1 MDWELTDEQRMVVDM
16 ARAFAEKE
24 LMPQAAELDHT
35 GRYPLESIRKM
46 AELGLMGMNVPA
58 EFGGTPMGAV
68 ALSLALTEIA
78 RGCAS
83 TTVTMSVTNMVA
95 EAINKFGDESQKRRF
110 IPKLTSGDYPIGSF
124 ALSEPGSGSDAAAL
138 KTRAV
143 LRGDQWVLD
152 GSKIF
157 ISHGAYASA
166 MVVWARTGDDLGP
179 RGISAFV
186 VERDTPGLV
195 VGKHE
200 DKMGLRGSNTVSLAF
215 EDCRIPQTNLL
226 GGLNDGFKIAMMAL
240 DGGRIGIASQALG
253 IGRAALE
260 AAVEYAKI
268 REQFGQPIGKLGA
281 IQDMIANMATRLE
294 AARAL
299 TLRAAWLK
307 ETGQRFSKEAS
318 MAKLFAAES
327 LQLIVKDALQI
338 HGGYGYTK
346 EYVVERLFRDARV
359 ATIYEGTSEVQ
370 RIVIARETMRD

>member
-1 MDWELTDEQRMVVDM
+1 
-16 ARAFAEKE
+16 
-24 LMPQAAELDHT
+24 
-35 GRYPLESIRKM
+35 
-46 AELGLMGMNVPA
+46 
-58 EFGGTPMGAV
+58 
-68 ALSLALTEIA
+68 
-78 RGCAS
+78 
-83 TTVTMSVTNMVA
+83 
-95 EAINKFGDESQKRRF
+95 
-110 IPKLTSGDYPIGSF
+110 
-124 ALSEPGSGSDAAAL
+124 
-138 KTRAV
+138 
-143 LRGDQWVLD
+143 
-152 GSKIF
+152 
-157 ISHGAYASA
+157 